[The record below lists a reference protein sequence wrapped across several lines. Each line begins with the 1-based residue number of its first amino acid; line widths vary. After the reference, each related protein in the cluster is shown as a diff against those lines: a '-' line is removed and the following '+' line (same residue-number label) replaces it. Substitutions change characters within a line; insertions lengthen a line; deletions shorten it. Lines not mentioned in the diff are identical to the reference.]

1 MNDSVLRQ
9 ELFNGYYVQCEV
21 VEMGK
26 DYMLA
31 VYGGDT
37 PHIGSVVMSIA
48 RPSLT
53 GEGIGVTSSVI
64 NGTGHKD
71 EDIGRWFAESLAK
84 KKNCIVICGCGIHV
98 DGITPDQIGMVKT
111 NCGVLLEKLLVKTSC
126 EK

>member
-84 KKNCIVICGCGIHV
+84 R
-98 DGITPDQIGMVKT
+98 TA
-111 NCGVLLEKLLVKTSC
+111 L
-126 EK
+126 

>member
-9 ELFNGYYVQCEV
+9 ELFNGYYVHCDV

-26 DYMLA
+26 DYSLA

-37 PHIGSVVMSIA
+37 PHIGSVVMAIA
-48 RPSLT
+48 RPSLN

-71 EDIGRWFAESLAK
+71 QDIARWFAESLAK
-84 KKNCIVICGCGIHV
+84 RKSCTVICGCGIHV
-98 DGITPDQIGMVKT
+98 DDITPDQISLVKK
-111 NCGVLLEKLLVKTSC
+111 NCGVLLEKLLKKIC
-126 EK
+126 F